1 MKMNRAQGNGAKPS
15 PDVPIDMPETDRGE
29 AGKRCVLSFAGLDN
43 TAGAGLLADIK
54 TFDLFDLYGL
64 GVPTAITVQTP
75 DSVLEVSCC
84 SAGQMRRSL
93 ETMLGSCKV
102 LGVKTGL
109 LCDEAAIDV
118 LSSVLRSRFEGVL
131 VVDPVLHSSA
141 GKRLITRP
149 GRLAMSEKLFFMAA
163 VITPNVD
170 EAGLLA
176 GRTIKS
182 RADVRDCAKRLHK
195 LGPKAVV
202 ITGSGRFGGED
213 YLFDGSEGYFIPGQT
228 KLASSLRKLSVH
240 GTGCFYSASLLSLLV
255 LGKGLREAATKAK
268 LLTEKAVLTS
278 LELEGYRSRL
288 IDHSAV
294 RQFISECV

>member
-1 MKMNRAQGNGAKPS
+1 MDRAQGNGARPS
-15 PDVPIDMPETDRGE
+15 PDVPTDMPETDRGA

-54 TFDLFDLYGL
+54 TFELFDLYGL

-84 SAGQMRRSL
+84 SAGRMRRSL

-102 LGVKTGL
+102 LGIKTGL

-118 LSSVLRSRFEGVL
+118 LSSALRSRFEGIL
-131 VVDPVLHSSA
+131 IVDPVLHSSD
-141 GKRLITRP
+141 GKQLITPR
-149 GRLAMSEKLFFMAA
+149 GRLAMSENLFLMAD
-163 VITPNVD
+163 VITPNID

-176 GRTIKS
+176 RRTIKS
-182 RADVRDCAKRLHK
+182 RADVHDCAKRLCQM
-195 LGPKAVV
+195 GPKSVV

-213 YLFDGSEGYFIPGQT
+213 FFFDGSEGYFIPGQT
-228 KLASSLRKLSVH
+228 GLASSVEKVSVH

-268 LLTEKAVLTS
+268 FLTEKAILTS
-278 LELEGYRSRL
+278 LELEGQRSRL

-294 RQFISECV
+294 RQFILECV